1 MQVVYLKSGENLE
14 QQLRRL
20 QLRKKRK
27 WYNAISRKQW
37 FIIGGFVVFLTG
49 GCLVG
54 AVVLASNFISIG
66 GI

>member
-37 FIIGGFVVFLTG
+37 FILGGVGVFLTG
-49 GCLVG
+49 GCLIA

-66 GI
+66 GL